1 MLQMVGLDFFLPVEQ
16 QQPAVQVVGQHHQ
29 LKMSYGSGTSS
40 AGLLVHSG
48 PARISSSKILPCVS
62 SCSLFTPSA
71 LASDSLRHT
80 SCSGS
85 YCEGAGLDGRN
96 LSSR

>member
-1 MLQMVGLDFFLPVEQ
+1 MPFTTVGTENSGNIDLYYED
-16 QQPAVQVVGQHHQ
+16 H
-29 LKMSYGSGTSS
+29 GSGD
-40 AGLLVHSG
+40 
-48 PARISSSKILPCVS
+48 PRCPYPRISTERRLLGEAGRSASG
-62 SCSLFTPSA
+62 A
-71 LASDSLRHT
+71 LAGDSLRHT